1 MSKILDLAKS
11 FEQKSLEELQN
22 TNQSVQS
29 ALEKH
34 EQDITT
40 CLEES
45 ARNISNA
52 IEQTSESLK
61 SITKRL
67 PEQNQELIQAL
78 SQTQKQM
85 QEHQAAWMMKIQQ
98 TEQEQAQ
105 ALRMQKEEFNK
116 RLEESV
122 LVMLQKQDQALEEVE
137 IAAKN
142 LLRRLFRPYWRGLIL
157 LGVVAASLLLVVT
170 FMGLKINSKAEQIQ
184 LMNQKIEN
192 LKNQGGGIQ
201 LSTCKAK
208 SGKDLVCV
216 AIDNNM
222 QEIWGANGE
231 YRAILQKD

>member
-52 IEQTSESLK
+52 IEQTSERLK

-85 QEHQAAWMMKIQQ
+85 QEYQAAWMMKIQQ

-122 LVMLQKQDQALEEVE
+122 SVMLQKQDQALEEVE

>member
-122 LVMLQKQDQALEEVE
+122 SVMLQKQDQALEEVE

-201 LSTCKAK
+201 LSTCKTK

-222 QEIWGANGE
+222 QEIWGTNGE

>member
-85 QEHQAAWMMKIQQ
+85 QEYQAAWMMKIQQ

-122 LVMLQKQDQALEEVE
+122 SVMLQKQDQALEEVE

-192 LKNQGGGIQ
+192 LKNPGGGIQ

>member
-85 QEHQAAWMMKIQQ
+85 QEYQAAWMMKIQQ

-122 LVMLQKQDQALEEVE
+122 SVMLQKQDQALEEVE